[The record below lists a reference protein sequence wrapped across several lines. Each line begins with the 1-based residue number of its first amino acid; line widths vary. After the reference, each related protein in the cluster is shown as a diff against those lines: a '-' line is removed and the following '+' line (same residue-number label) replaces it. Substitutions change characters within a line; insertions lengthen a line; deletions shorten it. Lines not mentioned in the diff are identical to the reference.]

1 MVAGEIRPVSVGGY
15 EALALC
21 SPEELEAT
29 FVPGAGM
36 VGCSLRDRGRELL
49 GRRGGLEAW
58 IERGSTFGIP
68 LLYPWANRLGG
79 FSYAF
84 AGREVTLPDDP
95 AALHLDGG
103 GLPIHGLLFAA
114 PDWEVVRCGPEPG
127 GASMSARLDFGAD
140 PRRLELFPFP
150 HTLEVAVRLAG
161 LRLEVTT
168 IVRAGEQGPV
178 PVSFG
183 WHPYLAPPGA
193 PRSAWEV
200 SFPPA
205 QRLPVDARQVP
216 TGEREDAPVAAG
228 PLGGRTFDDGYA
240 GVAPGTACSVSD
252 GVRRITVELV
262 DGYPCAQL
270 YAPADPEVVCFEPMA
285 APANALISGD
295 GLRTVEPGASF
306 SATFSI
312 AVERLQAPARPA
324 ASRCSRG

>member
-1 MVAGEIRPVSVGGY
+1 MAVPGSVTEGELAGRATVT
-15 EALALC
+15 LA
-21 SPEELEAT
+21 SPDELEAT

-36 VGCSLRDRGRELL
+36 VGCSLRDRGQELL

-58 IERGSTFGIP
+58 VAKGSSFGIP

-84 AGREVTLPDDP
+84 GGREVRLPDDP

-114 PDWEVVRCGPEPG
+114 PDWKVVRCGPEPG
-127 GASMSARLDFGAD
+127 GASLAARLDFGAD

-150 HTLEVAVRLAG
+150 HTVELAVRLAG
-161 LRLEVTT
+161 LRLEVATT
-168 IVRAGEQGPV
+168 VRAVGPV
-178 PVSFG
+178 PVPVAFG

-193 PRSAWEV
+193 PRSAWEI
-200 SFPPA
+200 SFPPV
-205 QRLPVDARQVP
+205 QHLPVDARQVP
-216 TGEREDAPVAAG
+216 TGEREDAPVAPG

-240 GVAPGTACSVSD
+240 GVPPGTACSVSD

-262 DGYPCAQL
+262 DGYPFAQL
-270 YAPADPEVVCFEPMA
+270 YAPADPGVVCFEPMT

-295 GLRTVEPGASF
+295 GLRAVEPGDSFSASF
-306 SATFSI
+306 SI
-312 AVERLQAPARPA
+312 VVERL
-324 ASRCSRG
+324 